1 MKYNKTNNTIET
13 ERLLLRKFVLDDS
26 DDLTK
31 ICNNYNIYKYT
42 MNLPYP
48 YEKQN
53 AIDFINFLS
62 ENPDN
67 NKAKVLEILRS
78 RFRPEF
84 INRIDEIVVFKSL
97 SKEVVYSI
105 LDKII
110 HETESRLTDINLRIQ
125 LTDKAKDFIIDASYE
140 ESFGARP
147 IKRYVTHNIE
157 TLLAN
162 RLIKDEIKR
171 NSTIIIDVLNNE
183 LIIKD

>member
-67 NKAKVLEILRS
+67 NIFAITDKNTGTLYGNVSIGLKKHGKGEIGYFVGEEYWGKGIATEATKAIIEYGFNHLNLHKIYARHLEENKASGRVMQKTGM
-78 RFRPEF
+78 FYEGTF
-84 INRIDEIVVFKSL
+84 KDEVFK
-97 SKEVVYSI
+97 E
-105 LDKII
+105 
-110 HETESRLTDINLRIQ
+110 N
-125 LTDKAKDFIIDASYE
+125 
-140 ESFGARP
+140 
-147 IKRYVTHNIE
+147 RYQNV
-157 TLLAN
+157 AFYG
-162 RLIKDEIKR
+162 
-171 NSTIIIDVLNNE
+171 
-183 LIIKD
+183 IIKEPNEMN